1 MMARQVSQLILLQPK
16 QRLDSEGGCA
26 LQQEIAAI
34 APQSHQVWVI
44 DMSHVDF
51 LDSSGLFALVA
62 GLSSARQ
69 HGCRLVL
76 CNLKATVRLVFEIS
90 QLDTV
95 FEIFDRYDTVLVSL
109 DRDAASFMKA
119 A

>member
-1 MMARQVSQLILLQPK
+1 MMARQVNQPILLQPK

-26 LQQEIAAI
+26 LEQQIAAI
-34 APQSHQVWVI
+34 VPQSHQLWVI
-44 DMSHVDF
+44 DMIHVDF
-51 LDSSGLFALVA
+51 LDSSGLFSLVA
-62 GLSSARQ
+62 GLNTARQ

-76 CNLKATVRLVFEIS
+76 CNLKAAVRLVFEIS

-95 FEIFDRYDTVLVSL
+95 FEIFDSSDTVLLDLAQDSASL
-109 DRDAASFMKA
+109 MKA